1 MLREEFR
8 RYLDI
13 RAKANIPAPWDVS
26 VAEFRNLTMPNPAFI
41 GVPEPIHNIEHRN
54 IAGLTGYL
62 PIRIYR
68 PSDEP
73 NLPVLVYFHGGG
85 WVIGNMDGFE
95 PTVRSLAN
103 KANLVVI
110 QVQYQKA
117 PEHPFPTPFDDCYTT
132 LEWVVK
138 NAATLKIDSTKIGV
152 GGDSAGGNLA
162 AGVAMKCRDEK
173 LVDLAF
179 QMLVYPCT
187 GHDESLPS
195 AIANSEG
202 YGLTSKVMRWYEAQY
217 SDQGKF
223 LNHPYAFPATAT
235 NFSGLAPAVIVT
247 AEYDPLADDGEHY
260 ANLLK
265 QAGVTVVFKEYEG
278 AIHGFNALAGIAPE
292 IAAEVQRFLSSEIN
306 NFLGREKSIHS

>member
-41 GVPEPIHNIEHRN
+41 GIPEPIHSIEHRN

-103 KANLVVI
+103 KAKMVVI

-138 NAATLKIDSTKIGV
+138 NAATLKIDPTKIGV

-187 GHDESLPS
+187 GHDGSLPS

-202 YGLTSKVMRWYEAQY
+202 SSKPWLHSLFDCLKCSEITQLRHIA
-217 SDQGKF
+217 GR
-223 LNHPYAFPATAT
+223 L
-235 NFSGLAPAVIVT
+235 FSIR
-247 AEYDPLADDGEHY
+247 
-260 ANLLK
+260 
-265 QAGVTVVFKEYEG
+265 AGVDGDGFEPELEG
-278 AIHGFNALAGIAPE
+278 LLSRSSRGIA
-292 IAAEVQRFLSSEIN
+292 
-306 NFLGREKSIHS
+306 